1 MRGLPARFPNP
12 PFVAAI
18 PRNNAR
24 PVPNA
29 MRVLHRD
36 RKAGEIRLKV
46 QNPDDLWHLHNL
58 VEPGDLVRAFTY
70 RREEA
75 ATDKLRPDRGEKVR
89 VKLGIR
95 VDRVEYAD
103 FADRIRITG
112 VIEEGPQDLGRH
124 HTLNIG
130 VDDDLT
136 IVKKWREHHL
146 RRIEEAVAATE
157 KPLVTLLAIDDEEA
171 LIAEMRQMGIREV
184 AVIRAERQGKMYP
197 GTDTRAAYFQEVL
210 SKVSSMDLGSA
221 LLVVGP
227 GFEREDFARFV
238 RDHKAELHPK
248 LRLHGTSQGGMAG
261 IQEAM
266 KAGLGA
272 KILEETRVAQET
284 RLVERLREE
293 IAKGGLFAY
302 GPVETRMAVEA
313 GAVETLLVTDAKV
326 RDLSVEELI
335 RRVESARGKVV
346 VVSSRHE
353 AGKKL
358 EGLGGLG
365 AILRFPIR

>member
-1 MRGLPARFPNP
+1 
-12 PFVAAI
+12 
-18 PRNNAR
+18 
-24 PVPNA
+24 
-29 MRVLHRD
+29 MRVLHQD
-36 RKAGEIRLKV
+36 RKTGEIRLKV

-75 ATDKLRPDRGEKVR
+75 ATDKVRPERGEKVR

-95 VDRVEYAD
+95 VDHVEYAD
-103 FADRIRITG
+103 FADRLRITG
-112 VIEEGPQDLGRH
+112 LIEEGPQDLGRH
-124 HTLNIG
+124 HTLN
-130 VDDDLT
+130 VAADDDLT
-136 IVKKWREHHL
+136 IVKDWREHHL
-146 RRIEEAVAATE
+146 RRIEEAVAATV
-157 KPLVTLLAIDDEEA
+157 KPLVTVLALDDEEA

-197 GTDTRAAYFQEVL
+197 GSNTRTAYFEEVL
-210 SKVSSMDLGSA
+210 AKLASMDLGTA

-227 GFEREDFARFV
+227 GFEREDFAKFV
-238 RDHKAELHPK
+238 RDRRPELHPM

-266 KAGLGA
+266 RGGLGA

-284 RLVERLREE
+284 RLVERLLEE

-302 GPVETRMAVEA
+302 GPDETRTAVEA
-313 GAVETLLVTDAKV
+313 GAVETLLVTDTKV
-326 RDLSVEELI
+326 RDLAVEDLI
-335 RRVESARGKVV
+335 RRVESARGKAVV
-346 VVSSRHE
+346 VGSRHE